1 LPEQRQQL
9 ERYCAELGWELV
21 NIFED
26 ARSGTNGER
35 PALKA
40 MLAAAHDPQHPV
52 DVILATSYCRL
63 YRNFKKSVLTIHE
76 LEESNVEFV
85 AVLEPVPDNEDG
97 HLLKILQQHFAE
109 RFSRRIG
116 RETKRG
122 MLQNARNGFFN
133 GSIAP
138 YGYRAVAVG
147 QKGHRTKKKLEIEP
161 VEAEVVR
168 SVYDWYEFGNG
179 DGPMG
184 IKRIVNHLNEQ
195 SIRTRRGSRFSVK
208 TVHEILSSSTYAGEH
223 WFNRRDSRT
232 NKLNDKANWIATPVP
247 AIVPRSRFDR
257 VQQRLTQRR
266 PNRTPPRLSGNSRP
280 LSGLVYCGQC
290 GNRLTVST
298 SKGGAYTYYRC
309 AGQMCQ
315 GDSKCS
321 GTSIRLDRLE
331 SIVIAETAR
340 RLMSPDRLRLIVDR
354 MVAALNVPDV
364 DPRKRHRVLK
374 AELDGVQTKLRRLYE
389 QDAGR
394 EGNARRTTLVELIR
408 DLETREDVL
417 NREIARLADEI
428 AQPKIGVT
436 PVAANR
442 LGQGIQQRLLAGDQS
457 FQRAYLQLVLGRITV
472 GRSTISISARNVDG
486 GVQRVQAGSRKMAA

>member
-1 LPEQRQQL
+1 
-9 ERYCAELGWELV
+9 
-21 NIFED
+21 
-26 ARSGTNGER
+26 
-35 PALKA
+35 
-40 MLAAAHDPQHPV
+40 
-52 DVILATSYCRL
+52 
-63 YRNFKKSVLTIHE
+63 
-76 LEESNVEFV
+76 
-85 AVLEPVPDNEDG
+85 
-97 HLLKILQQHFAE
+97 
-109 RFSRRIG
+109 
-116 RETKRG
+116 
-122 MLQNARNGFFN
+122 
-133 GSIAP
+133 
-138 YGYRAVAVG
+138 
-147 QKGHRTKKKLEIEP
+147 
-161 VEAEVVR
+161 
-168 SVYDWYEFGNG
+168 
-179 DGPMG
+179 
-184 IKRIVNHLNEQ
+184 
-195 SIRTRRGSRFSVK
+195 
-208 TVHEILSSSTYAGEH
+208 
-223 WFNRRDSRT
+223 
-232 NKLNDKANWIATPVP
+232 
-247 AIVPRSRFDR
+247 
-257 VQQRLTQRR
+257 
-266 PNRTPPRLSGNSRP
+266 
-280 LSGLVYCGQC
+280 
-290 GNRLTVST
+290 
-298 SKGGAYTYYRC
+298 
-309 AGQMCQ
+309 MCQ